1 MGHQEERLRLAQR
14 PFGAH
19 LFGRVTEPQL
29 RTVEVLPPSR
39 SREGANVA
47 LVGGAILLA
56 AFYAILLRVGGPG
69 ADATKADNLPFQMTF
84 QELPGGEQ
92 RMFRELGEGFGEAKR
107 LRGAEGKWPSPE
119 RLARDQIP
127 PFAPDAIDRAGY
139 RWTLLQDG
147 LVLNYCGTPSQPESP
162 ELLLLIQEPQSVG
175 AEQPSAAVVDEEH
188 VLLPDGKLLH
198 VTYWKR
204 KKTGAP
210 TEVQYRPEVDGWTQ
224 VRLGQ
229 AKETP
234 P

>member
-1 MGHQEERLRLAQR
+1 MCRDLRNARSQR
-14 PFGAH
+14 ICS
-19 LFGRVTEPQL
+19 GRVAEPQV

-47 LVGGAILLA
+47 LIGGAILLA
-56 AFYAILLRVGGPG
+56 ALYAILLRTSGPAASG
-69 ADATKADNLPFQMTF
+69 QKADDLPFQMAF

-92 RMFRELGEGFGEAKR
+92 RMFRELEEGFGEARR
-107 LRGAEGKWPSPE
+107 LRAAEGKWPAPE
-119 RLARDQIP
+119 RLARDQVP

-162 ELLLLIQEPQSVG
+162 ELLLLIQEPERVG
-175 AEQPSAAVVDEEH
+175 AEQPNAAVVDQEH

-204 KKTGAP
+204 KKAGAP
-210 TEVQYRPEVDGWTQ
+210 AEVQYRPEVDGWTQ
-224 VRLGQ
+224 VRLGPP
-229 AKETP
+229 KETP